1 VPETEVSETEVS
13 ETSRPQEVTSPD
25 GHLRA
30 AVRVGPSGS
39 LLLDVDFH
47 KVRLFS
53 ESRLGLVTSLAAF
66 DQGLTIARIRR
77 RSIDE
82 VFPLLSGKTSTVRSQ
97 AKELVLT
104 VGRDGVGLDVVVRVA
119 DDGLALRYEVP
130 GTGDMR
136 GERELTAWRLATERP
151 WRSWSQAWVANYE
164 GFYLP
169 RQGLPTG
176 EVNFPL
182 LLQSPGRAW
191 VLLTEADVDGASC
204 GWHLRLDPAHPGELS
219 LAAAVDQVNPTACHR
234 PWSSPWRVAIVA
246 ADLGPL
252 VESNLVECL
261 SRPSELVD
269 PSFVRPGRV
278 YWSWWAGAPQDQLA
292 PHLAYLETA
301 AGMGWEYYLADA
313 GWREEWLPELVAR
326 GQERGVGIFVWF
338 HHRDLAHQA
347 ERAARLDRL
356 VDLGVRGVKVDFFD
370 SDAQERIAL
379 YDEIASD
386 CASRRLLVNYH
397 GATKPSGERRRWPHL
412 LTREGVYGAEQYK
425 SHLGPTAEHNCTLP
439 YTRNVIGPMDYTPL
453 SFSQCRGQTTL
464 AHQLALPIVFESGL
478 QHLSDPPEA
487 LSAYGPGVALLS
499 ACPAAWDESRLL
511 AGYPGQDVVLARR
524 RESEWFLGVL
534 QAKDEPTHIE
544 VPLSFLAPR
553 SWRVHTFS
561 DLPSGHSPAIVSETR
576 TVGPDDR
583 LHLDLEP
590 WGGASAWFTPA
601 SPLEPDLSLARHP
614 PIGRPRRP

>member
-1 VPETEVSETEVS
+1 METG
-13 ETSRPQEVTSPD
+13 TSVTAGHHPVTSPD

-30 AVRVGPSGS
+30 AVHLGSSGS
-39 LLLDVDFH
+39 LLLDLDFQG
-47 KVRLFS
+47 VRLFS
-53 ESRLGLVTSLAAF
+53 DSRLGLITSWAAF
-66 DQGLTIARIRR
+66 DQELTIARVRHR
-77 RSIDE
+77 PIDE
-82 VFPLLSGKTSTVRSQ
+82 AFRLLSGKTSAVRSQ
-97 AKELVLT
+97 ANELVVT
-104 VGRDGVGLDVVVRVA
+104 AGRGDVELDVVVRVA
-119 DDGLALRYEVP
+119 DDGFALRYCVP
-130 GTGDMR
+130 GAGDLR
-136 GERELTAWRLATERP
+136 VEQELTAWQLATDRP

-169 RQGLPTG
+169 RQGLPSG

-182 LLQSPGRAW
+182 LLRSPGRAW

-204 GWHLRLDPAHPGELS
+204 GSHLRCDPSHPGELG
-219 LAAAVDQVNPTACHR
+219 LVAAVDQVNPIVCRR
-234 PWSSPWRVAIVA
+234 PWSSPWRVAIVT
-246 ADLGPL
+246 ADLGAL
-252 VESNLVECL
+252 VESNLIECL
-261 SRPSELVD
+261 SRPAELAD
-269 PSFVRPGRV
+269 ASFVRPGRV
-278 YWSWWAGAPQDQLA
+278 YWSWWAGAPQEELA

-301 AGMGWEYYLADA
+301 AEMGWEYYLADA

-326 GQERGVGIFVWF
+326 GRDRGVGIFVWF
-338 HHRDLAHQA
+338 HHRDLAHEA

-356 VDLGVRGVKVDFFD
+356 VDVGVRGVKVDFFD

-379 YDEIASD
+379 YDAIAED
-386 CASRRLLVNYH
+386 CAARRLLVNYH

-499 ACPAAWDESRLL
+499 ACPAAWDETRFL
-511 AGYPGQDVVLARR
+511 AGSPGREVVLARR
-524 RESEWFLGVL
+524 RESEWFLGAI
-534 QAKDEPTHIE
+534 QARDEPREIE
-544 VPLSFLAPR
+544 VALSFLAR
-553 SWRVHTFS
+553 GRWQVRTFS
-561 DLPSGHSPAIVSETR
+561 DLPGGQSPGIASETR
-576 TVGPDDR
+576 TVEPDDR

-601 SPLEPDLSLARHP
+601 
-614 PIGRPRRP
+614 